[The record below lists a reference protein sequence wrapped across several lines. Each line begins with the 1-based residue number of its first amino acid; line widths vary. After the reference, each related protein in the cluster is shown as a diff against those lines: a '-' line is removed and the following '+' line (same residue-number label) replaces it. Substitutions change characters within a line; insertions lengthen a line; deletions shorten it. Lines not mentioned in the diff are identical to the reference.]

1 MSDKLS
7 INLDLLMSEA
17 RLNAEELSRRI
28 GIPATTIKKIFEK
41 ELKNYVCLMQSTTE
55 KESTM
60 FEFRLVQLILLDI
73 LSSDDYD
80 MTGVARYTNTCEEV
94 IEEVITGRNPMPSV
108 IFFRRL
114 IDLHRSVRRDIYETI
129 IRKITTKYLS
139 AA

>member
-1 MSDKLS
+1 MGTLS
-7 INLDLLMSEA
+7 HKAKFISGKTIVCLMLLH
-17 RLNAEELSRRI
+17 EL
-28 GIPATTIKKIFEK
+28 KKIFEK